1 MGPGRSEATADAC
14 ADAALGWGVGCAWRV
29 EPSAFVVTAAGKQQA
44 KPVWLVGWWVCSLSF
59 SRSRFHPLIYRNIS
73 VTWLV
78 IISILKFYN
87 LILS

>member
-44 KPVWLVGWWVCSLSF
+44 KPVCLVGWLVGLFPFLFPFPF
-59 SRSRFHPLIYRNIS
+59 SSHHIPEYFCH
-73 VTWLV
+73 LV
-78 IISILKFYN
+78 SYYFNFEIL
-87 LILS
+87 